1 MEKQKRIVTKIG
13 NIFSVRLDD
22 ECKRYFQYI
31 ANDLTQLNSSV
42 IRVFETRYPLDAN
55 PKLTDVVNDRVDFYA
70 HTILSL
76 GIRLG
81 YWEKVGKVPYEET
94 YFDVLFVTWCDDV
107 MVTLK
112 YCSPLRRWRTWHIND
127 PDFTYVDTEAFTL
140 SDTDLTVNYPEFK
153 NEKYIM
159 EGPVIPPNE
168 IYHRIKTGRYT
179 YKGSWPRWPD
189 DEQ

>member
-94 YFDVLFVTWCDDV
+94 YLDVLFVTRCDDV
-107 MVTLK
+107 MVILK
-112 YCSPLRRWRTWHIND
+112 YCSPHRRWRTWHIND

-159 EGPVIPPNE
+159 NGLVIAPMK
-168 IYHRIKTGRYT
+168 IYHRIKTGRYP
-179 YKGSWPRWPD
+179 YKGLWPRWPD